1 MKTILFFYFSLVMKR
16 TVFCF
21 LAFFISHFAFSQSPH
36 LSASTHQY
44 LWKQKNIYNNTPK
57 ILPECVYRQDAN
69 GRIYLSTFIQVSP
82 SINETDLRNLDIII
96 GSKSKNIWTAFIPLE
111 NVNAFTQISG
121 IKYIDVDRPIAS
133 SMDSA
138 RVTTRV
144 DSVHAGIN
152 LPQAYTGNGVVVGI
166 IDAGFDYTHPSVFDT
181 SYSQFRLKK
190 VWETKGIGTPPAA
203 FGYGAEY
210 TDSTSIF
217 NKNYDVYTFSHGAHV
232 AGIAAGS
239 GYIGN
244 SSINKKFRGMAYE
257 SDLVFVG
264 IYPSLNMWL
273 NTGLTDLMDG
283 MNYIFDYADSQ
294 SKPAVANLSWGNPIG
309 PHDGLSLFSQG
320 CDNATGAG
328 KIFTISAGN
337 NNGRKVHIQKIFSST
352 DTIVSTFNNFAAGLP
367 SKTNWVDIWG
377 DTLQDFKVQVKLYSG
392 PTAVATSV
400 IYSLD
405 NQTNQIELIGSNGD
419 TCFVTLT
426 ALASDINGKSHALL
440 DIYSK
445 VNDRVLISV
454 IAESGKIDMWQGY
467 VLNASGYYGSFAK
480 NAYTF
485 ATDGNDIMAASDAAS
500 TNSAIAV
507 GAYNSKTSY
516 VNVSGNTMGAPGETL
531 GDICSFSSEGP
542 TADGRT
548 KPNITGP
555 GSRIASSISSVDSVY
570 LLGGSNYNIVTNK
583 FVSPL
588 NGITYS
594 YAAIQGTSM
603 SSPAVAGI
611 VALMLEADP
620 TLTPIQVQTLMY
632 NTAIQD
638 SFTGV
643 LPFNGNN
650 VWGWGKINAYAAI
663 YATLNFAGIY
673 HDVNSNLNALL
684 YPNPSNG
691 NYSIELKS
699 EKNETITISLFDL
712 NGKLM
717 DAINWNVILG
727 TNTIHPSW
735 NNLSSGVYLV
745 KILGEHSE
753 MNVKLVVD

>member
-1 MKTILFFYFSLVMKR
+1 MKAIFFFYF
-16 TVFCF
+16 TF
-21 LAFFISHFAFSQSPH
+21 LIGHFTFAQSPH

-44 LWKQKNIYNNTPK
+44 LWKQKNLYSNFNK

-69 GRIYLSTFIQVSP
+69 GRIYLSTFIQVSTT
-82 SINETDLRNLDIII
+82 INETDLINLDVII
-96 GSKSKNIWTAFIPLE
+96 GSKSKNIWTAFVPLE
-111 NVNAFTQISG
+111 NVNAFTLISG
-121 IKYIDVDRPIAS
+121 IKFIDVDRPIAS

-190 VWETKGIGTPPAA
+190 VWETKGTGTPPSA
-203 FGYGAEY
+203 FGFGAEY
-210 TDSTSIF
+210 VDSTSIYT
-217 NKNYDVYTFSHGAHV
+217 KNYDVYTFSHGAHV
-232 AGIAAGS
+232 AGIAGGS

-244 SSINKKFRGMAYE
+244 PSINKKFRGMAYE

-294 SKPAVANLSWGNPIG
+294 GKPAVANLSWGNPIG

-337 NNGRKVHIQKIFSST
+337 NNGRKVHIQKTFTST
-352 DTIVSTFNNFAAGLP
+352 DTIVSTFNNFASGLP
-367 SKTNWVDIWG
+367 SYTNWVDVWG
-377 DTLQDFKVQVKLYSG
+377 DTLQDFKIQVKLYSG
-392 PTAVATSV
+392 PNAVATSA

-405 NQTNQIELIGSNGD
+405 NQTHQLELIGSNGD

-426 ALASDINGKSHALL
+426 ALESDINGKSHALL
-440 DIYSK
+440 DIYSR
-445 VNDRVLISV
+445 VTDRVLISV
-454 IAESGKIDMWQGY
+454 IAKSGKVDMWQGY
-467 VLNASGYYGSFAK
+467 VLNTTGYYGSFAK

-485 ATDGNDIMAASDAAS
+485 ATDGNDVMAASDAAS

-516 VNVSGNTMGAPGETL
+516 VNVLGNNVGASGETL

-570 LLGGSNYNIVTNK
+570 LVGGSNYTIVTNK

-620 TLTPIQVQTLMY
+620 TLTPIQVQTLIY

-650 VWGWGKINAYAAI
+650 TWGWGKINAYAAI

-673 HDVNSNLNALL
+673 HGVNSNLNALL
-684 YPNPSNG
+684 YPNPTNG
-691 NYSIELKS
+691 KYSIELNA
-699 EKNETITISLFDL
+699 EKNETIAISLFDL
-712 NGKLM
+712 NGKM
-717 DAINWNVILG
+717 IESIKWNVILG
-727 TNTIHPSW
+727 TNTIQPNW
-735 NNLSSGVYLV
+735 KDLASGIYLV
-745 KILGEHSE
+745 KISSETGE
-753 MNVKLVVD
+753 MNVKLMVN

>member
-1 MKTILFFYFSLVMKR
+1 MKSILFFYF
-16 TVFCF
+16 TFCI
-21 LAFFISHFAFSQSPH
+21 LHLSISQSPH
-36 LSASTHQY
+36 LSASTRQY
-44 LWKQKNIYNNTPK
+44 LWKQKNHASNKHK
-57 ILPECVYRQDAN
+57 ILPECVYRMDAN
-69 GRIYLSTFIQVSP
+69 GRIYLSTFIQVNP
-82 SINETDLRNLDIII
+82 SINETDLRSLDIII
-96 GSKSKNIWTAFIPLE
+96 GSKSKNIWTAYVPLE
-111 NVNAFTQISG
+111 NVTAFTQISG
-121 IKYIDVDRPIAS
+121 IKFIDLDHPIAA

-181 SYSQFRLKK
+181 AYSRFRLKQ
-190 VWETKGIGTPPAA
+190 VWETKGTGTPPAA
-203 FGYGAEY
+203 FGFGAEY
-210 TDSTSIF
+210 TDSTSII

-244 SSINKKFRGMAYE
+244 TAINKKFRGMAYE

-264 IYPSLNMWL
+264 IYPATNMWL
-273 NTGLTDLMDG
+273 NTGLTDLIDG
-283 MNYIFDYADSQ
+283 MNYIFDYADAQ
-294 SKPAVANLSWGNPIG
+294 GKAAVANLSWGNPIG
-309 PHDGLSLFSQG
+309 PHDGWALFSQA
-320 CDNATGAG
+320 CDNATGPG

-337 NNGRKVHIQKIFSST
+337 NSGRKVHLQKSFT
-352 DTIVSTFNNFAAGLP
+352 PADTIISTFINFPSGLP
-367 SKTNWVDIWG
+367 QKMDWVDIWG
-377 DTLQDFKVQVKLYSG
+377 DTSHVFCVEVKLYNSA
-392 PTAVATSV
+392 TVTATSNV
-400 IYSLD
+400 ICIDDL
-405 NQTNQIELIGSNGD
+405 THPIELIGLNGD

-426 ALASDINGKSHALL
+426 AVSSDINGKSHILM
-440 DIYSK
+440 DILSRVNEK
-445 VNDRVLISV
+445 VCVSV
-454 IAESGKIDMWQGY
+454 IADHGKIDMWQGY
-467 VLNASGYYGSFAK
+467 VSEATGYYGSFAK
-480 NAYTF
+480 NAYPF
-485 ATDGNDIMAASDAAS
+485 ATDGNDFMAASDAAS

-516 VNVSGNTMGAPGETL
+516 LNVSGNTVNASGETL

-555 GSRIASSISSVDSVY
+555 GSRIVSSISSVDSVY
-570 LLGGSNYNIVTNK
+570 LVGGSNYSIVTNK

-588 NGITYS
+588 NSITYS

-620 TLTPIQVQTLMY
+620 TLTPGQVQVLLY

-650 VWGWGKINAYAAI
+650 IWGWGKVNAYGAI

-673 HDVNSNLNALL
+673 HDTESEVQALL

-699 EKNETITISLFDL
+699 ETEETVQISLLDI
-712 NGKLM
+712 NGKM
-717 DAINWNVILG
+717 IEQRNWNVVQG
-727 TNTIHPSW
+727 TNTLHPDW
-735 NNLSSGVYLV
+735 QTLSAGVYLV
-745 KILGEHSE
+745 KILTGAGE
-753 MNVKLVVD
+753 MNVKWVVN

>member
-1 MKTILFFYFSLVMKR
+1 MKTTLVFIFTFCILHS
-16 TVFCF
+16 
-21 LAFFISHFAFSQSPH
+21 AFSQSPH
-36 LSASTHQY
+36 LSASTQQY
-44 LWKQKNIYNNTPK
+44 LWKQKNLYSHSNK

-82 SINETDLRNLDIII
+82 SVDETNLRNLDIII
-96 GSKSKNIWTAFIPLE
+96 GSKSKNIWTAFVPLE
-111 NVNAFTQISG
+111 NVNAFTNISG
-121 IKYIDVDRPIAS
+121 IKFIDVDRPIAS

-138 RVTTRV
+138 RITTRV

-166 IDAGFDYTHPSVFDT
+166 IDAGFDYTHPAVFDT

-190 VWETKGIGTPPAA
+190 VWETKGIGTPPSA
-203 FGYGAEY
+203 FGFGAEY
-210 TDSTSIF
+210 VDSASIF
-217 NKNYDVYTFSHGAHV
+217 NKNYDVFTFSHGAHV
-232 AGIAAGS
+232 SGIAAGS

-244 SSINKKFRGMAYE
+244 PSINKKFRGMAYE
-257 SDLVFVG
+257 SELVFVG
-264 IYPSLNMWL
+264 IYPALNMWL

-283 MNYIFDYADSQ
+283 MNYIFDYGGSQ

-337 NNGRKVHIQKIFSST
+337 NNGRKVHLQKSFSPS
-352 DTIVSTFNNFAAGLP
+352 DTIISTFINFAGGLP

-377 DTLQDFKVQVKLYSG
+377 DTSQVFCVEIKLYNGAVVTANSG
-392 PTAVATSV
+392 V
-400 IYSLD
+400 ICID
-405 NQTNQIELIGSNGD
+405 DQTRQIEMIGANAD
-419 TCFVTLT
+419 TCFVTMTGLS
-426 ALASDINGKSHALL
+426 ADVNGKSHFLL

-445 VNDRVLISV
+445 VNDKVLVSV
-454 IAESGKIDMWQGY
+454 IGTYGKIDMWQGY
-467 VLNASGYYGSFAK
+467 VKEATGYYGSFAK
-480 NAYTF
+480 NGYSF
-485 ATDGNDIMAASDAAS
+485 AVDGNDIMAASDAAS

-516 VNVSGNTMGAPGETL
+516 VNVSGNTVNATGETL

-542 TADGRT
+542 TADGRS

-555 GSRIASSISSVDSVY
+555 GSRIVSSISSVDSVY
-570 LLGGSNYNIVTNK
+570 LVGGSNYSIVTNK

-588 NGITYS
+588 NSITYS

-620 TLTPIQVQTLMY
+620 TLTPLQVQTLMY

-650 VWGWGKINAYAAI
+650 VWGWGKVNAYGAI
-663 YATLNFAGIY
+663 YSTLNFAGIY
-673 HDVNSNLNALL
+673 HDTDSKLKVLL

-691 NYSIELKS
+691 NYSIELDAQ
-699 EKNETITISLFDL
+699 KNETITISLFDL
-712 NGKLM
+712 NGKII
-717 DAINWNVILG
+717 DQINWNVIEG
-727 TNTIHPSW
+727 TNTINPLW
-735 NNLSSGVYLV
+735 NELPSGVYLV
-745 KILGEHSE
+745 KIFSETGE
-753 MNVKLVVD
+753 MNVKLVVN